1 MSGAPSALSAKPSPR
16 PSHARAARLETF
28 QREQLIVD
36 YLNRVAIQVSRLS
49 EALLNAFS
57 AMSPSNLKVVD
68 QVLKIVRELDRYGG
82 AFAAEWARANA
93 PGRDAPADEDVAF
106 AKAWLGSGEVPLE
119 GGDDRPEN
127 PAQGLE
133 NIESAPGD
141 LPLALVQP
149 GEADRLLRE
158 PGRCRRRR
166 RMGCGP
172 PPPTLFDLHDR
183 HSQPRAEPPRSP
195 HPIRPYRATFPSK
208 LGKGFALSDG
218 RCAQPLASTG
228 SRDARKTRRK
238 ALKILNQRPAISP
251 SPRFSRER
259 RTPFSAKRGRCR
271 RRRRMGCGPP
281 PPTSF
286 DLHDRHSQPRAE
298 PLRSPHP
305 IRPYPATFPSKLGK
319 GFALSDGRCAQPLA
333 STGSRD
339 ARKTRRKAL
348 KTLNQRPRNRT
359 ARRP

>member
-57 AMSPSNLKVVD
+57 AMSPSNLKAVD
-68 QVLKIVRELDRYGG
+68 QVVKIVRELDRYGG

-141 LPLALVQP
+141 LPLAPLQP
-149 GEADRLLRE
+149 GEAHPLLRE
-158 PGRCRRRR
+158 AGKVSPKATDGVWSAATNFVRFARSSQPTAGGAAPLAAPHPALSGHLPQQAGEGVRAERWEMCATLGVNGEQGRPENPAQGLENIEFSARGIGRRGGLEPTSRRRALR
-166 RMGCGP
+166 R
-172 PPPTLFDLHDR
+172 
-183 HSQPRAEPPRSP
+183 S
-195 HPIRPYRATFPSK
+195 
-208 LGKGFALSDG
+208 
-218 RCAQPLASTG
+218 
-228 SRDARKTRRK
+228 
-238 ALKILNQRPAISP
+238 
-251 SPRFSRER
+251 
-259 RTPFSAKRGRCR
+259 SA
-271 RRRRMGCGPP
+271 
-281 PPTSF
+281 
-286 DLHDRHSQPRAE
+286 
-298 PLRSPHP
+298 
-305 IRPYPATFPSKLGK
+305 
-319 GFALSDGRCAQPLA
+319 
-333 STGSRD
+333 
-339 ARKTRRKAL
+339 
-348 KTLNQRPRNRT
+348 
-359 ARRP
+359 

>member
-57 AMSPSNLKVVD
+57 AMSPSNLKAVD
-68 QVLKIVRELDRYGG
+68 QVVKIVRELDRYGG

-106 AKAWLGSGEVPLE
+106 AKAWLGSDEVPLE

-141 LPLALVQP
+141 LPLAPLQP
-149 GEADRLLRE
+149 GEAHRLLRE
-158 PGRCRRRR
+158 RGRCRRRR

-183 HSQPRAEPPRSP
+183 HSQPRAEPP
-195 HPIRPYRATFPSK
+195 A
-208 LGKGFALSDG
+208 
-218 RCAQPLASTG
+218 
-228 SRDARKTRRK
+228 
-238 ALKILNQRPAISP
+238 
-251 SPRFSRER
+251 R
-259 RTPFSAKRGRCR
+259 RTPSGPI
-271 RRRRMGCGPP
+271 GPP
-281 PPTSF
+281 
-286 DLHDRHSQPRAE
+286 
-298 PLRSPHP
+298 SP
-305 IRPYPATFPSKLGK
+305 ASW
-319 GFALSDGRCAQPLA
+319 GR
-333 STGSRD
+333 GSR
-339 ARKTRRKAL
+339 
-348 KTLNQRPRNRT
+348 
-359 ARRP
+359 

>member
-57 AMSPSNLKVVD
+57 AMSPSNLKAVD
-68 QVLKIVRELDRYGG
+68 QVVKIVRELARYGG
-82 AFAAEWARANA
+82 AFTAEWARANA

-106 AKAWLGSGEVPLE
+106 AEAWLGSDEVPLE

-127 PAQGLE
+127 PAHGLE

-238 ALKILNQRPAISP
+238 ALK
-251 SPRFSRER
+251 
-259 RTPFSAKRGRCR
+259 
-271 RRRRMGCGPP
+271 
-281 PPTSF
+281 
-286 DLHDRHSQPRAE
+286 
-298 PLRSPHP
+298 
-305 IRPYPATFPSKLGK
+305 
-319 GFALSDGRCAQPLA
+319 
-333 STGSRD
+333 
-339 ARKTRRKAL
+339 
-348 KTLNQRPRNRT
+348 TLNQRPRNRT